1 MSRTS
6 TFRQWGRKL
15 LGITGFFLLMFA
27 GLGAQPALAH
37 NSLDVT
43 NPASGAVLGESPSD
57 WSLTFAKEVPLESA
71 SAEIVDAD
79 GVRTALPTAR
89 YGSSSRE
96 ILFALPSDL
105 SGAVTGRWRLVGVDG
120 HVITARVNFS
130 VNAVPMTATTVANS
144 TIETVV
150 PTLEMQPA
158 ALLVADNSEKVAP
171 EPVRFAVRSFGY
183 LALLLVG
190 GMMITELFVAAGA
203 MVVPQ
208 ARASVLVGAVTLAIA
223 PFLQLMIFLDDSRG
237 FGVVGSMFHLLESFD
252 TTAGSMLLVRSMAGV
267 VIAIGAFNATR
278 KGSMSLSAPPMLV
291 AMAMYLIALG
301 YVGHS
306 RSMAWPALGVAAD
319 VVHTA
324 AAIAWLGGLAVFVFF
339 VVPLGKANESFESF
353 RRFGDVAR
361 YAVIAI
367 VVTGIIQTLR
377 LHGSVITLLTENHGR
392 WLLLKLG
399 LVVLMLKIGDINR
412 RRLLRGLPA
421 DENAFKNRIALLR
434 RASFTE
440 IANGG
445 LVMLVTAKL
454 VTSSFN

>member
-1 MSRTS
+1 MLNVRDSL
-6 TFRQWGRKL
+6 RQGKKL
-15 LGITGFFLLMFA
+15 LGTVGFFLLMFA

-37 NSLDVT
+37 NALDAS
-43 NPASGAVLGESPSD
+43 NPASGAVLSEVPNE
-57 WSLTFAKEVPLESA
+57 WSLTFSKDVPLDSA
-71 SAEIVDAD
+71 SAEIVNGD
-79 GVRTALPTAR
+79 GVRTALPAAR
-89 YGSSSRE
+89 YGASSKE
-96 ILFALPSDL
+96 ILFTLPSGL

-130 VNAVPMTATTVANS
+130 VGVSLVATTVFINP
-144 TIETVV
+144 TIDTVV
-150 PTLEMQPA
+150 ATQDVQP
-158 ALLVADNSEKVAP
+158 VADNSEQVAP
-171 EPVRFAVRSFGY
+171 EPVRLAVRSFGY

-190 GMMITELFVAAGA
+190 GMMMTELFVAAGA
-203 MVVPQ
+203 MNVPQ
-208 ARASVLVGAVTLAIA
+208 ARASVLVGAVALAIV
-223 PFLQLMIFLDDSRG
+223 PFIQLMIFLDDSRG
-237 FGVVGSMFHLLESFD
+237 FGVLGSVFHVLESFD
-252 TTAGSMLLVRSMAGV
+252 TTAGSMMLVRSLAGG
-267 VIAIGAFNATR
+267 VIAFGAFNAAR
-278 KGSMSLSAPPMLV
+278 KGSMSLSARPMLV
-291 AMAMYLIALG
+291 AMAMYLISLG

-306 RSMAWPALGVAAD
+306 RSMAWPVLGVAAD
-319 VVHTA
+319 VVHTGA
-324 AAIAWLGGLAVFVFF
+324 AVAWLGGLAVFVFF
-339 VVPLGKANESFESF
+339 VVPLGQAKESFESF

-377 LHGSVITLLTENHGR
+377 LHGSIITLFTQNHGR

-421 DENAFKNRIALLR
+421 DENAFENRVALLR

-440 IANGG
+440 VASGA

>member
-1 MSRTS
+1 MLNVRDSL
-6 TFRQWGRKL
+6 RQGRKL
-15 LGITGFFLLMFA
+15 LGTVGFFLVMFA

-37 NSLDVT
+37 NALDAS
-43 NPASGAVLGESPSD
+43 NPASGAVLSEVPNE
-57 WSLTFAKEVPLESA
+57 WSLTFSKDVPLDSA
-71 SAEIVDAD
+71 SAEIVNGD
-79 GVRTALPTAR
+79 GVRTALPAAR
-89 YGSSSRE
+89 YGASSKE
-96 ILFALPSDL
+96 ILFTLPSGL

-130 VNAVPMTATTVANS
+130 VGVSLVATTVFINP
-144 TIETVV
+144 TNDTVV
-150 PTLEMQPA
+150 ATQDVQP
-158 ALLVADNSEKVAP
+158 VADNSEQVAP
-171 EPVRFAVRSFGY
+171 EPVRLAVRSFGY

-190 GMMITELFVAAGA
+190 GMMMTELFVAAGA
-203 MVVPQ
+203 MNVPQ
-208 ARASVLVGAVTLAIA
+208 ARASVLVGAVALAIV
-223 PFLQLMIFLDDSRG
+223 PFIQLMIFLDDSRG
-237 FGVVGSMFHLLESFD
+237 FGVLGSVFHILESFD
-252 TTAGSMLLVRSMAGV
+252 TTAGSMMLVRSLAGG
-267 VIAIGAFNATR
+267 VIAFGAFNAAR
-278 KGSMSLSAPPMLV
+278 KGSMSLSARPMLV
-291 AMAMYLIALG
+291 AMAMYLISLG

-306 RSMAWPALGVAAD
+306 RSMAWPVLGVAAD
-319 VVHTA
+319 VVHTGA
-324 AAIAWLGGLAVFVFF
+324 AVAWLGGLAVFVFF
-339 VVPLGKANESFESF
+339 VVPLGQAKDSFESF

-377 LHGSVITLLTENHGR
+377 LHGSIITLFTQNHGR

-421 DENAFKNRIALLR
+421 DENAFENRVALLR

-440 IANGG
+440 VASGA

>member
-1 MSRTS
+1 M
-6 TFRQWGRKL
+6 
-15 LGITGFFLLMFA
+15 LGTVGFFLLMFA

-37 NSLDVT
+37 NALDAS
-43 NPASGAVLGESPSD
+43 NPASGAILTESPTD
-57 WSLTFAKEVPLESA
+57 WSLTFSKDVPLESA
-71 SAEIVDAD
+71 SAEIVNAD

-89 YGSSSRE
+89 YGSSNKE
-96 ILFALPSDL
+96 IVFALPSGM

-130 VNAVPMTATTVANS
+130 VSGSPVATTVVINP
-144 TIETVV
+144 TIDTVV
-150 PTLEMQPA
+150 AIQDVQTA
-158 ALLVADNSEKVAP
+158 AVSVADNSEKVAP
-171 EPVRFAVRSFGY
+171 ESVRLAVRSFGY
-183 LALLLVG
+183 LALLLIG
-190 GMMITELFVAAGA
+190 GMMVTELFVAAGV
-203 MVVPQ
+203 MSIPR
-208 ARASVLVGAVTLAIA
+208 ARETVLVSAVMLALT
-223 PFLQLMIFLDDSRG
+223 PFVQLLIFLDDSQG
-237 FGVVGSMFHLLESFD
+237 FGVLGSVFHLLESFD
-252 TTAGSMLLVRSMAGV
+252 TTAGSMMLFRSIVGGIISVGVFMGARRGVISLSGLPMLIAAGV
-267 VIAIGAFNATR
+267 
-278 KGSMSLSAPPMLV
+278 
-291 AMAMYLIALG
+291 YLISLG

-306 RSMAWPALGVAAD
+306 RSMAWPVLGVAAD
-319 VVHTA
+319 VVHTGA
-324 AAIAWLGGLAVFVFF
+324 AMAWLGGLAVFVFF
-339 VVPLGKANESFESF
+339 VVPLGQAKESFESF

-377 LHGSVITLLTENHGR
+377 LHGSIITLFTQNHGR

-421 DENAFKNRIALLR
+421 DENAFENRVALLR

-440 IANGG
+440 IANGA

>member
-1 MSRTS
+1 MLHVYNSLRH
-6 TFRQWGRKL
+6 GRKL
-15 LGITGFFLLMFA
+15 LGTAGFFVLMFA

-37 NSLDVT
+37 NSLDSS
-43 NPASGAVLGESPSD
+43 NPESGAVLSEAPID
-57 WSLTFAKEVPLESA
+57 WSLTFSKDVPLDSA
-71 SAEIVDAD
+71 SAEIVNAD
-79 GVRTALPTAR
+79 GVRTALPAAR
-89 YGSSSRE
+89 YGASSKE
-96 ILFALPSDL
+96 ILFALPSGL

-130 VNAVPMTATTVANS
+130 VGVIPVATTVVINPTS
-144 TIETVV
+144 DTVV
-150 PTLEMQPA
+150 ATQDVQPVV
-158 ALLVADNSEKVAP
+158 VAELDSSEKVAP
-171 EPVRFAVRSFGY
+171 EPVRFVVRSFGY

-190 GMMITELFVAAGA
+190 GMMVTELFVAAGA
-203 MVVPQ
+203 MNVPQ
-208 ARASVLVGAVTLAIA
+208 ARASVLVGAVALAVV
-223 PFLQLMIFLDDSRG
+223 PFIQLMIFLDDSRG
-237 FGVVGSMFHLLESFD
+237 FGVLGSVFHVLESFD

-267 VIAIGAFNATR
+267 AISIGAFMVTR
-278 KGSMSLSAPPMLV
+278 KGFMALSARPMLV
-291 AMAMYLIALG
+291 AMAMYLISLG

-306 RSMAWPALGVAAD
+306 RSMAWPVLGVAAD
-319 VVHTA
+319 VVHTGA
-324 AAIAWLGGLAVFVFF
+324 AMAWLGGLAVFVFF
-339 VVPLGKANESFESF
+339 VVPLGQPKDSFESF

-377 LHGSVITLLTENHGR
+377 LHGSIITLFTENHGR

-399 LVVLMLKIGDINR
+399 LVALMLKIGDINR

-421 DENAFKNRIALLR
+421 DENAFENRVALLR

-440 IANGG
+440 IANGA

>member
-1 MSRTS
+1 MLHVQDSLW
-6 TFRQWGRKL
+6 QGRKL
-15 LGITGFFLLMFA
+15 LGTAVFFLLMFA
-27 GLGAQPALAH
+27 GLGVQPVLAH
-37 NSLDVT
+37 NALDAS
-43 NPASGAVLGESPSD
+43 NPAGGAVLAESPSD
-57 WSLTFAKEVPLESA
+57 WSLTFSKDVPLDSA
-71 SAEIVDAD
+71 SAEIVNAN

-89 YGSSSRE
+89 YGASSKE
-96 ILFALPSDL
+96 ILFALPLDL
-105 SGAVTGRWRLVGVDG
+105 SGAITGRWRLVGVDG
-120 HVITARVNFS
+120 HVITARVKFS
-130 VNAVPMTATTVANS
+130 VGVVPVATTAAVNPTTGTQVVAPDVQPIAVS
-144 TIETVV
+144 
-150 PTLEMQPA
+150 EM
-158 ALLVADNSEKVAP
+158 DNSERVAP

-203 MVVPQ
+203 MGLPR
-208 ARASVLVGAVTLAIA
+208 ARASVLAGAVTLVLV

-237 FGVVGSMFHLLESFD
+237 FGVVGSVFHVLESFD
-252 TTAGSMLLVRSMAGV
+252 TTAGSMMLLRFLAGG
-267 VIAIGAFNATR
+267 VIAFGAFNAAR
-278 KGSMSLSAPPMLV
+278 KGSMSLSARPMLV
-291 AMAMYLIALG
+291 AMVMYLISLG

-306 RSMAWPALGVAAD
+306 RSMAWPVLGVAAD
-319 VVHTA
+319 VVHTGA
-324 AAIAWLGGLAVFVFF
+324 AMAWLGGLAVFVFF
-339 VVPLGKANESFESF
+339 VVPLGRAKESFESF

-361 YAVIAI
+361 YSVIAI

-377 LHGSVITLLTENHGR
+377 LHGSIITLFTQNHGR

-421 DENAFKNRIALLR
+421 DETAFENRVALLR

-440 IANGG
+440 IANGA